1 MNKPHIICYM
11 MTSTDVRIDCAMTS
25 KLNVVEDYY
34 KELDELNI
42 PSTLSGRITAQ
53 LELALPAEYIA
64 KDISKEDHDCF
75 SKKLIQMDMT

>member
-11 MTSTDVRIDCAMTS
+11 MTSTDGRIDCAMTS
-25 KLNVVEDYY
+25 KLNGVKDYY

-42 PSTLSGRITAQ
+42 PSTLTAQ

-64 KDISKEDHDCF
+64 KDIAKEDHDCF